1 MGMKISELRTMSLD
15 ELRTT
20 LEQLSEDQFNL
31 KFRLQTQPLDD
42 PLRIRK
48 VRRDI
53 ARVKTLIRE
62 KHAEAEAETAGGKSA

>member
-1 MGMKISELRTMSLD
+1 MKIDELRAMTLD
-15 ELRTT
+15 ELKAR
-20 LEQLSEDQFNL
+20 LEELVEEQFHL
-31 KFRLQTQPLDD
+31 KFRLTTQPLDD

-62 KHAEAEAETAGGKSA
+62 KEASAAGTAA

>member
-1 MGMKISELRTMSLD
+1 MKINEMRTMTVD
-15 ELRTT
+15 ELRIK
-20 LEQLSEDQFNL
+20 LDELSEDQFNL

-62 KHAEAEAETAGGKSA
+62 KVSEAEAATAAGGASS

>member
-1 MGMKISELRTMSLD
+1 MKIIELRTMTLD
-15 ELRTT
+15 ELRTK
-20 LEQLSEDQFNL
+20 LDQLSEDQFNL

-62 KHAEAEAETAGGKSA
+62 KQLEAEAAASGSVSS

>member
-1 MGMKISELRTMSLD
+1 MKINELRTMTLD
-15 ELRTT
+15 ELRTK
-20 LEQLSEDQFNL
+20 LDQLSEDQFHL

-62 KHAEAEAETAGGKSA
+62 KQAEAAAAASGGASS

>member
-1 MGMKISELRTMSLD
+1 MKISEMRQMTLD
-15 ELRTT
+15 ELNVK
-20 LEQLSEDQFNL
+20 LEELDEEQFNL
-31 KFRLQTQPLDD
+31 KFRLTTQPLDD

-62 KHAEAEAETAGGKSA
+62 KQAESASAAKSA